1 LPRFNLEDFG
11 GTKPGA
17 RPALAERLALIRPQ
31 VVRLRADIVCFQEVN
46 GQQRAGQP
54 RALLALGELLADT
67 RLAGAEV
74 VSTRDADDAVF
85 DVRNLVVVTALP
97 VTTHQQIRNQLV
109 HAPHYTRLTAKPPMP
124 HRSRSPRNGPS
135 CTCRSS
141 CPTGNRCTWSTC
153 I

>member
-1 LPRFNLEDFG
+1 M
-11 GTKPGA
+11 
-17 RPALAERLALIRPQ
+17 
-31 VVRLRADIVCFQEVN
+31 RLRADIVCFQEVN